1 MSVFNGSVQF
11 IRGHFSYTPYLLIA
25 RPEAMDRAP
34 RTEPNILRRV
44 RSDLREAPGVFSH
57 PSYLQAARSLSEPS
71 DRSPQASRVG
81 AFLYIKYENVVLTY
95 TDICDILN
103 M

>member
-1 MSVFNGSVQF
+1 MNRELFN
-11 IRGHFSYTPYLLIA
+11 YTA
-25 RPEAMDRAP
+25 AP
-34 RTEPNILRRV
+34 KTKTPASGLMKKQTDFDHQSAFLFLRRT
-44 RSDLREAPGVFSH
+44 
-57 PSYLQAARSLSEPS
+57 Y
-71 DRSPQASRVG
+71 SPRFG